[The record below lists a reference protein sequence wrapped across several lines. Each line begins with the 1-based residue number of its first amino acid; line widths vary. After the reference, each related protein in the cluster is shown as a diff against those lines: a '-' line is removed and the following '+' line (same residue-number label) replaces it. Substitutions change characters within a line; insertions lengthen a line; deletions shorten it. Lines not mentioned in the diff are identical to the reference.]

1 MSEGLLD
8 GKVVL
13 VTGAARG
20 IGLAVAQRFAEAG
33 GVVALADVDGDAV
46 QTSADALPGTNIAIT
61 VDVSDEAAIDAAV
74 ARCATEL
81 GGLDVLVANAGL
93 MHVARLVDHDLDS
106 WNRIVSVN
114 LTGTFLCC
122 RAAARQMVSA
132 GRGGRIVVMSSRFGL
147 RGGMESTSYS
157 ATKFGVRG
165 IVESA
170 AAELAEHGITVNA
183 VCPGQVDGTMMRALI
198 EGRAA
203 IEGRPAAEVAVD
215 ISAQVPAGRMAEMRE
230 IADGCLFLAS
240 PMASYVNGHSLLI
253 DGGQSVA

>member
-1 MSEGLLD
+1 MSERLLD
-8 GKVVL
+8 GKVAL
-13 VTGAARG
+13 ITGAARG
-20 IGLAVAQRFAEAG
+20 IGLAIAQRFAEAG
-33 GVVALADVDGDAV
+33 AVMALADVDGEAV
-46 QTSADALPGTNIAIT
+46 RVNADALPGTSIGIT
-61 VDVSDEAAIDAAV
+61 VDVSDEAAVDAAF

-93 MHVARLVDHDLDS
+93 MHVARLVDHDLKS
-106 WNRIVSVN
+106 WNRMVSVN

-122 RAAARQMVSA
+122 RAAARQMVRS
-132 GRGGRIVVMSSRFGL
+132 GRGGRIVVMSSRLGL
-147 RGGMESTSYS
+147 RGGTESTSYS

-170 AAELAEHGITVNA
+170 AAELAEYGITVNA
-183 VCPGQVDGTMMRALI
+183 VCPGQVDGTMMRTLI

-203 IEGRPAAEVAVD
+203 IEQRPVADVAVE
-215 ISAQVPAGRMAEMRE
+215 ISAQVPAGRMAEVRE